1 MTSFILRRLV
11 YALPTLILISFFSF
25 VVINLPPGDYMTTMQ
40 ATLVSQAGMSPGE
53 ARRLVQQMREAY
65 GLDQPF
71 MVRYVQW
78 VGGIVTRGDFGFSF
92 AYRRPVA
99 EVIWAR
105 LGMTLLVALL
115 AHMLSVIVGVL
126 IGIYSATH
134 QHTLGDNAFT
144 VLAFLGLSIPNFFLA
159 LLIMYVLAFHF
170 GQHVGGFFSPEYVIA
185 PWSWDR
191 FVDFLKHLWVPVVVV
206 GTAGTA
212 RNMRVMR
219 ANLLD
224 VLNSNYVRTARSKG
238 LSERKVVYKHAVRNA
253 IQPIIMYLG
262 VAMPFLLSG
271 EIVTSAVLNLPT
283 MGPVFL
289 RALVNQDMY
298 LAGSFLML
306 LAVVLVVSN
315 LLADIA
321 LGWVDPRI
329 SYA

>member
-65 GLDQPF
+65 GLDEPF
-71 MVRYVQW
+71 MVRYAQW

-92 AYRRPVA
+92 AYRRPVS

-144 VLAFLGLSIPNFFLA
+144 ILAFLGLSIPNFFLA

-238 LSERKVVYKHAVRNA
+238 LSERKVIYKHAVRNA

>member
-1 MTSFILRRLV
+1 MTAFILRRLV
-11 YALPTLILISFFSF
+11 YAFPTLILISFFSF

-53 ARRLVQQMREAY
+53 ARRLVQQMRESY

-71 MVRYVQW
+71 MTRYVQW
-78 VGGIVTRGDFGFSF
+78 IGGIVTRGDFGFSF
-92 AYRRPVA
+92 AFRRPVS
-99 EVIWAR
+99 EVIWSR

-134 QHTLGDNAFT
+134 RNTLADNVFT

-159 LLIMYVLAFHF
+159 LLIMYVLVFEF
-170 GQHVGGFFSPEYVIA
+170 GQHVGGFFSPQYVIA
-185 PWSWDR
+185 PWTWDR

-238 LSERKVVYKHAVRNA
+238 LVERKVIFKHAVRNA

-289 RALVNQDMY
+289 NALVTQDMY

-306 LAVVLVVSN
+306 LAFVLVISN

-329 SYA
+329 SYG

>member
-1 MTSFILRRLV
+1 V
-11 YALPTLILISFFSF
+11 
-25 VVINLPPGDYMTTMQ
+25 
-40 ATLVSQAGMSPGE
+40 
-53 ARRLVQQMREAY
+53 
-65 GLDQPF
+65 
-71 MVRYVQW
+71 
-78 VGGIVTRGDFGFSF
+78 
-92 AYRRPVA
+92 
-99 EVIWAR
+99 
-105 LGMTLLVALL
+105 VALL

-224 VLNSNYVRTARSKG
+224 VLNHNYVRTARSKG
-238 LSERKVVYKHAVRNA
+238 LSERKVIYKHAVRNA

-306 LAVVLVVSN
+306 LAIVLVVSN

>member
-1 MTSFILRRLV
+1 MTAFILRRLLYV
-11 YALPTLILISFFSF
+11 LPTLILISFLSF
-25 VVINLPPGDYMTTMQ
+25 VVINAPPGDYMTSMI
-40 ATLVSQAGMSPGE
+40 ATLTSQAGMSPSE
-53 ARRLVQQMREAY
+53 ARALVQQQREAY
-65 GLDQPF
+65 GLDRPF
-71 MVRYVQW
+71 LVRYATW
-78 VGGIVTRGDFGFSF
+78 ITDIVTKGDFGFSF
-92 AYRRPVA
+92 TYRRPVG

-115 AHMLSVIVGVL
+115 SHMLSVVVGVL

-134 QHTLGDNAFT
+134 RNTFGDNFFT
-144 VLAFLGLSIPNFFLA
+144 VFAFLGLSIPNYFLA
-159 LLIMYVLAFHF
+159 LVIMYVLVFHF
-170 GQHVGGFFSPEYVIA
+170 GQHVGGFFSPQYVIA

-206 GTAGTA
+206 GLAGTA

-224 VLNSNYVRTARSKG
+224 TLNSNYVRTARAKG
-238 LSERKVVYKHAVRNA
+238 LPQRSVVYKHAVRNA

-271 EIVTSAVLNLPT
+271 ELVTSAVLNLPT

-289 RALVNQDMY
+289 NALITQDMY
-298 LAGSFLML
+298 MAGSFLML

-329 SYA
+329 SYD

>member
-65 GLDQPF
+65 GLDEPF
-71 MVRYVQW
+71 MVRYAQW

-92 AYRRPVA
+92 AYRRPVS

-144 VLAFLGLSIPNFFLA
+144 ILAFLGLSIPNFFLA

-238 LSERKVVYKHAVRNA
+238 LSERKVIYKHAVRNA

-306 LAVVLVVSN
+306 LAAVLVVSN

>member
-11 YALPTLILISFFSF
+11 VALPTLILISFFSF

-92 AYRRPVA
+92 AYRRPVS

-105 LGMTLLVALL
+105 LGMTLVVALL

-134 QHTLGDNAFT
+134 QRTLGDNAFT

-159 LLIMYVLAFHF
+159 LLIMYVLVFHF

-224 VLNSNYVRTARSKG
+224 VLNHNYVRTARSKG
-238 LSERKVVYKHAVRNA
+238 LSERKVIYKHAVRNA

-315 LLADIA
+315 LVADIA